1 MVSHGREK
9 ETKPKR
15 TKKKGGKDKSTAN
28 NGTDDHADD
37 MKDMELPDDFSIFG
51 GSSVASSNIGF
62 DDGSFGDNGG
72 EYEDED
78 GGGGGLD
85 ADRAETAAMNRASR
99 LADALALA
107 STLTSE
113 KRSAKREGGYRIL
126 FKAIT
131 QYAAGA
137 G

>member
-1 MVSHGREK
+1 MSNGREK

-15 TKKKGGKDKSTAN
+15 TKKKGGKDKT
-28 NGTDDHADD
+28 TDDHHADD

-62 DDGSFGDNGG
+62 DDNGG
-72 EYEDED
+72 DYDDED
-78 GGGGGLD
+78 GGDGGGLD

-99 LADALALA
+99 LTDALALA

-113 KRSAKREGGYRIL
+113 KRSVKREGGYRIL

-131 QYAAGA
+131 QFAAGIR
-137 G
+137 